1 MISKNKIILGIDTSC
16 YTTSIAAINL
26 DKEIII
32 NEKKMLE
39 VKSGNRGLRQSDGF
53 FQHVN
58 NLGDMFGDLK
68 SKIKDYDIVGVCVSS
83 KPRPIEGSYMPVFS
97 CGYKFAK
104 TISSVLNSELYE
116 TSHQECHIEAAFYD
130 TNIDKDRFLCIHM
143 SGGTTEILLVNR
155 KSHGYDIEIVGATKD
170 ISAGQLIDRVGVKL
184 GYEFPCGKYLDQNA
198 LKCDNDVHNLKLSSK
213 EGYIN
218 FSGVENQMFSI
229 MDDYSKEYI
238 SKMTLNSIL
247 DSIYKSIVYL
257 SDKYNIKDVL
267 FVGGVSSSEYIS
279 CNMINKMNNHKIN
292 AFFTKPSFAKDNAI
306 GSGIIGVNRFL
317 SEV

>member
-26 DKEIII
+26 DKQIII
-32 NEKKMLE
+32 SEKNMLK
-39 VKSGNRGLRQSDGF
+39 VKHGNRGLRQSDGF

-68 SKIKDYDIVGVCVSS
+68 YKIKNYDIVGVCVSS
-83 KPRPIEGSYMPVFS
+83 RPRPIEGSYMPVFS
-97 CGYKFAK
+97 CGHKFAK
-104 TISSVLNSELYE
+104 TISSLLNTKLYE
-116 TSHQECHIEAAFYD
+116 TTHQECHIEAAFYD
-130 TNIDKDRFLCIHM
+130 TNMKKDSFLCIHM

-155 KSHGYDIEIVGATKD
+155 KSHEYDIEIVGGTKD
-170 ISAGQLIDRVGVKL
+170 ISAGQLIDRIGVRL
-184 GYEFPCGKYLDQNA
+184 GYEFPCGSYLDKNA
-198 LKCDNDVHNLKLSSK
+198 LNGDIDVHNLKISSK

-218 FSGVENQMFSI
+218 FSGVENQIFSVI
-229 MDDYSKEYI
+229 DDYSKEYI
-238 SKMTLNSIL
+238 SKLTLNSIL
-247 DSIYKSIVYL
+247 DSIYKSIVYV

-279 CNMINKMNNHKIN
+279 CNMESKMNTHKIN

>member
-1 MISKNKIILGIDTSC
+1 MICKNKIILGIDTSC

-26 DKEIII
+26 NKEIII
-32 NEKKMLE
+32 NEKKMLK
-39 VKSGNRGLRQSDGF
+39 VKNGNRGLRQSDAF

-68 SKIKDYDIVGVCVSS
+68 NRIKDYDIVGLCVSS
-83 KPRPIEGSYMPVFS
+83 KPRPIEGSYMPVFG

-104 TISSVLNSELYE
+104 TISSVLNAKLYE
-116 TSHQECHIEAAFYD
+116 TSHQECHIESAFYD

-155 KSHGYDIEIVGATKD
+155 KLDGYDIEIVGATKD

-198 LKCDNDVHNLKLSSK
+198 LKCSVDVHNLKISSK

-218 FSGVENQMFSI
+218 FSGVENQIFSI
-229 MDDYSKEYI
+229 IDDYSNEYI
-238 SKMTLNSIL
+238 SKVILNSIL
-247 DSIYKSIVYL
+247 DSIYKSIIYL

-279 CNMINKMNNHKIN
+279 CNMIDKLSNNKIN

>member
-1 MISKNKIILGIDTSC
+1 MISNNKIILGIDTSC

-32 NEKKMLE
+32 DEKKMLK
-39 VKSGNRGLRQSDGF
+39 VKSGNKGLRQSDAF

-58 NLGDMFGDLK
+58 NLGDMFEGLK
-68 SKIKDYDIVGVCVSS
+68 NIIKDYDIVGVCVSS
-83 KPRPIEGSYMPVFS
+83 KPRPVENSYMPVFS

-104 TISSVLNSELYE
+104 TIASILNAKLYQ

-130 TNIDKDRFLCIHM
+130 TDIDKDTFLCIHM

-155 KSHGYDIEIVGATKD
+155 KLSGYNIEIVGGTKD
-170 ISAGQLIDRVGVKL
+170 ISAGQLIDRVGVRL
-184 GYEFPCGKYLDQNA
+184 GYEFPCGNYLDNNA
-198 LKCDNDVHNLKLSSK
+198 LKYNTDVHNLKISSK

-218 FSGVENQMFSI
+218 FSGVENQIFSI
-229 MDDYSKEYI
+229 IDEYSKEYI
-238 SKMTLNSIL
+238 SKISLNSIL

-257 SDKYNIKDVL
+257 SEEYNIKDVL

-279 CNMINKMNNHKIN
+279 CNMINKLNNHKIN
-292 AFFTKPSFAKDNAI
+292 SFFTKSSFAKDNAI

>member
-1 MISKNKIILGIDTSC
+1 MIFKNKIILGIDTSC

-32 NEKKMLE
+32 NKKKMLK
-39 VKSGNRGLRQSDGF
+39 VKHGNRGLRQSDAF
-53 FQHVN
+53 FQHTN

-68 SKIKDYDIVGVCVSS
+68 SSIKDYDIVGVCVSS
-83 KPRPIEGSYMPVFS
+83 RPRSIEGSYMPVFS

-104 TISSVLNSELYE
+104 TISAILNSKLYE

-130 TNIDKDRFLCIHM
+130 TNMDKDRFLCIHM

-155 KSHGYDIEIVGATKD
+155 NLDGYDIEIVGATKD

-198 LKCDNDVHNLKLSSK
+198 LKCDADVQYLKLSSR

-218 FSGVENQMFSI
+218 FSGVENQIFSMI
-229 MDDYSKEYI
+229 DDYSKEYI
-238 SKMTLNSIL
+238 SKVTLNSIL
-247 DSIYKSIVYL
+247 DSIYKSVLYL

-279 CNMINKMNNHKIN
+279 SNMINKLNNYKIN

-306 GSGIIGVNRFL
+306 GTGIIGVNRFL

>member
-32 NEKKMLE
+32 NEKRMLK
-39 VKSGNRGLRQSDGF
+39 VKHGNRGLRQSDAF
-53 FQHVN
+53 FQHTN

-83 KPRPIEGSYMPVFS
+83 RPRPIEGSYMPVFS

-104 TISSVLNSELYE
+104 TISSVLNTKLYQ
-116 TSHQECHIEAAFYD
+116 TSHQECHVEAAFYD

-143 SGGTTEILLVNR
+143 SGGTTEILLINR
-155 KSHGYDIEIVGATKD
+155 KLYGYDIEIVGATKD

-184 GYEFPCGKYLDQNA
+184 GYEFPCGEYLDQNA
-198 LKCDNDVHNLKLSSK
+198 LKCDVDVHNLKISSK
-213 EGYIN
+213 EGYMN
-218 FSGVENQMFSI
+218 FSGVENQIFSI
-229 MDDYSKEYI
+229 VDNYSKEYV
-238 SKMTLNSIL
+238 SKVILNSIL
-247 DSIYKSIVYL
+247 DSIYKSIIFL

-267 FVGGVSSSEYIS
+267 FVGGVSSSKYIS
-279 CNMINKMNNHKIN
+279 SKLINKLSNNKIN
-292 AFFTKPSFAKDNAI
+292 AFFTKSSFAKDNAI

>member
-32 NEKKMLE
+32 NEKKMLK
-39 VKSGNRGLRQSDGF
+39 VKKGNRGLRQSDAF
-53 FQHVN
+53 FQHTN
-58 NLGDMFGDLK
+58 NLGDMFGELK
-68 SKIKDYDIVGVCVSS
+68 SKIIDYDIVGVCVSS
-83 KPRPIEGSYMPVFS
+83 RPRPIEGSYMPVFS

-104 TISSVLNSELYE
+104 TISSVLNSKLYK

-130 TNIDKDRFLCIHM
+130 TNIDKEKFLCIHM

-155 KSHGYDIEIVGATKD
+155 KLYGYDIEIVGATKD
-170 ISAGQLIDRVGVKL
+170 ISTGQLVDRVGVKL
-184 GYEFPCGKYLDQNA
+184 GYEFPCGKYLDKNA
-198 LKCDNDVHNLKLSSK
+198 LKCDRDVHNMKISSK

-218 FSGVENQMFSI
+218 FSGVENQIFSI
-229 MDDYSKEYI
+229 IDEYSKEYI
-238 SKMTLNSIL
+238 SKVVLDSIL
-247 DSIYKSIVYL
+247 NSIYKSVVYL
-257 SDKYNIKDVL
+257 SNKYNLKDVL

-279 CNMINKMNNHKIN
+279 NKMIDKLSNNKIN